1 MVFTNIFFD
10 VNGNFQ
16 WASIAAF
23 VAFFGSIISAWISV
37 HNTKKSLKGN
47 VVSTARIEWIQE
59 VRKKSVDLISACYS
73 LFEFIKSDST
83 TGDEAELSKVKNEI
97 EKNGILLILYFGP
110 DSNKNNDFIVYLVTN
125 LLSRITNKDGY
136 YDDNKIPELI
146 DQVNVLKDFLR
157 IYFKA
162 EWKRANG
169 EIKDIEVESYLE
181 KQDLYNAIM
190 DIFSSGFEMH
200 REWTENYYF
209 QLSKK
214 YKEEN

>member
-1 MVFTNIFFD
+1 MVFANIFFD
-10 VNGNFQ
+10 INGNFQ

-47 VVSTARIEWIQE
+47 VVSTSRIEWIQE
-59 VRKKSVDLISACYS
+59 VRKKSVDFISACYS
-73 LFEFIKSDST
+73 LFEFAKSDST
-83 TGDEAELSKVKNEI
+83 TIDGEELSKLKNEI
-97 EKNGILLILYFGP
+97 EKNGTLLILYFGP
-110 DSNKNNDFIVYLVTN
+110 DLKNNDFIVYLVTN

-136 YDDNKIPELI
+136 YDNNKIPELI

-169 EIKDIEVESYLE
+169 EIKDIEVQSYLE
-181 KQDLYNAIM
+181 SQDLYKTIM
-190 DIFSSGFEMH
+190 NIFSSGFEMN